1 MRAVTGVSVWLN
13 ACCLSP
19 CESRSK
25 AAEILAN
32 LVSPDRRYSPES
44 SRYYQHSLLVLQQ
57 RKAGAKSLCCSS
69 NGRSQESQNSPTVMV
84 TIAKKRVLFRVSYA
98 PPNVHISVHCPA
110 KRVVSL
116 GSPASRVSAG
126 LGSVSDSVDV
136 ASMRNSPE
144 SRFRQN
150 RRRLKT
156 PPSLRM
162 VKKA

>member
-1 MRAVTGVSVWLN
+1 MCVRAVTGVSVRLN

-44 SRYYQHSLLVLQQ
+44 SRYDQRSLRVYATKES
-57 RKAGAKSLCCSS
+57 RAKSLCCSS
-69 NGRSQESQNSPTVMV
+69 KGRSQESQNSLTVMV
-84 TIAKKRVLFRVSYA
+84 TMVKKRVLFRVSYA
-98 PPNVHISVHCPA
+98 PPNVHIGVRCPA
-110 KRVVSL
+110 KRAVSL

-144 SRFRQN
+144 SRFRRN
-150 RRRLKT
+150 
-156 PPSLRM
+156 
-162 VKKA
+162 

>member
-1 MRAVTGVSVWLN
+1 MCVRAVTGVSVRLN

-44 SRYYQHSLLVLQQ
+44 SRYDQRSLRVYATKES
-57 RKAGAKSLCCSS
+57 RAKSLCCSS
-69 NGRSQESQNSPTVMV
+69 KGRSQESQNSLTVMV
-84 TIAKKRVLFRVSYA
+84 TMVKKRVLFRVSYA
-98 PPNVHISVHCPA
+98 PPNVHIGVSCPA
-110 KRVVSL
+110 KRAVSL

-136 ASMRNSPE
+136 ASMRNSSK
-144 SRFRQN
+144 SRFR
-150 RRRLKT
+150 RK
-156 PPSLRM
+156 
-162 VKKA
+162 